1 MRIWLNCSKWY
12 GGGVHKNQVIND
24 GLLLLNSDD
33 KLKLLQNCNVFMCY
47 EVYLYL
53 HFIMHAVQ
61 FYEIDIQMLLKKRF
75 NK

>member
-1 MRIWLNCSKWY
+1 
-12 GGGVHKNQVIND
+12 
-24 GLLLLNSDD
+24 
-33 KLKLLQNCNVFMCY
+33 MCY

-61 FYEIDIQMLLKKRF
+61 FYEIDIQMLLKTRF